1 MKSSSQKITLKK
13 QSENAMN
20 YIVQNI
26 KLSIEASKDEALAM
40 AKHRLL
46 KFFPKNLIGDLAIYK
61 TSIDARKKENILFV
75 YSVSAKIHGNPR
87 TNEAVL
93 LKEGIVPMQS
103 EDLSVELG
111 TEPMKDRPVVVG
123 FGPCGIFC
131 ALLLAKNGY
140 RPIVIERGASV
151 KQRTADV
158 EFFFKSGILNPE
170 SNIQFGAGGAGTFS
184 DGKLVTRIN
193 DPKCGYVLSEM
204 HRFGA
209 PDEILYKAKPHVGT
223 DYLKKVVENAE
234 KEIVRLGGEVLFHT
248 KLEDITI
255 SNGKI
260 ASIRTSRGEI
270 PCSVLV
276 LALGHSARDT
286 FSMLSSR
293 GVGMVPKSFSVGVR
307 VEHLQEDIDL
317 ALYGKFAGHPKLPKG
332 EYNLS
337 CHNGDRGVYT
347 FCMCPGGQVVAAA
360 SEEGGVVTNGM
371 SNFLRN
377 GRNAN
382 SAVAVSVNPSD
393 YGDRVDL
400 AIDFQRNLEAYAYR
414 AANNSYA
421 APCQTMGDF
430 LGKTKNSTPS
440 KILPTYR
447 DGNVTM
453 TDMEKVL
460 PSFVTESL
468 RFGFLNFDKKLKGF
482 AANEAIL
489 TGVETRTSSPI
500 RIPRDETYLSPGFAN
515 LYPCGE
521 GAGYAGG
528 ITSAAVDG
536 IKCALAIMKK
546 YHPF

>member
-1 MKSSSQKITLKK
+1 MT
-13 QSENAMN
+13 

-26 KLSIEASKDEALAM
+26 KLSIDTAKDEALAI

-46 KFFPKNLIGDLAIYK
+46 KFFPRNAIGELMIYK
-61 TSIDARKKENILFV
+61 TSVDARKKENISFV
-75 YSVSAKIHGNPR
+75 YSVSAKIHGNHR
-87 TNEAVL
+87 FNESAM
-93 LKEGIVPMQS
+93 LKDGIVPLQ
-103 EDLSVELG
+103 EDTISVEFG
-111 TEPMKDRPVVVG
+111 TESLKERPIVVG

-131 ALLLAKNGY
+131 ALLLAKHGY
-140 RPIVIERGASV
+140 RPIVIERGSSV

-158 EFFFKSGILNPE
+158 ESFFKFGILNPE

-193 DPKCGYVLSEM
+193 DPKCGYVLSEF

-209 PDEILYKAKPHVGT
+209 PEEVLYKAKPHVGT

-234 KEIVRLGGEVLFHT
+234 KEIIRLGGEVLFNT
-248 KLEDITI
+248 KLEDVVV
-255 SNGKI
+255 SNGRI
-260 ASIRTSRGEI
+260 ISIKTNKGDF
-270 PCSVLV
+270 PCSILV

-286 FSMLSSR
+286 FAMLSSHS
-293 GVGMVPKSFSVGVR
+293 VEMIPKSFSVGVR
-307 VEHLQEDIDL
+307 VEHLQKDIDV

-371 SNFLRN
+371 SYFLRD

-393 YGDRVDL
+393 YGNQVDL
-400 AIDFQRNLEAYAYR
+400 AIAFQRNLEISAYR
-414 AANNSYA
+414 AANHSYA

-430 LGKTKNSTPS
+430 LRKTKNSLPS

-453 TDMEKVL
+453 TDMDKVL

-468 RFGFLNFDKKLKGF
+468 RFGFMNFDRKLKGF
-482 AANEAIL
+482 ASDEAVL

-500 RIPRDETYLSPGFAN
+500 RIPRNEEYLATHFAN

-528 ITSAAVDG
+528 ITSAAIDG
-536 IKCALAIMKK
+536 IKCALSIMKK
-546 YHPF
+546 YKPF

>member
-1 MKSSSQKITLKK
+1 MT
-13 QSENAMN
+13 

-26 KLSIEASKDEALAM
+26 KLSIETSKDEALAM
-40 AKHRLL
+40 ARHRLL
-46 KFFPKNLIGDLAIYK
+46 KFFTPNSIKELRIYK
-61 TSIDARKKENILFV
+61 TSIDARKKDNILFV
-75 YSVSAKIHGNPR
+75 YSVAAEIHGCPR
-87 TNEAVL
+87 SNENVL
-93 LKEGIVPMQS
+93 LKDGIVCAQEEGI
-103 EDLSVELG
+103 SVSFG
-111 TEPMKDRPVVVG
+111 TEALKGRPVVVG

-131 ALLLAKNGY
+131 ALLLAKHGY

-158 EFFFKSGILNPE
+158 EAFFKSGILNPD

-209 PDEILYKAKPHVGT
+209 PEEVLYKAKPHVGT
-223 DYLKKVVENAE
+223 DYLKTVVENAE
-234 KEIVRLGGEVLFHT
+234 KEIVRLGGEVLFNT
-248 KLEDITI
+248 KLEDIV
-255 SNGKI
+255 SSGGNVV
-260 ASIRTSRGEI
+260 SIKTNRGEL
-270 PCSVLV
+270 PCALLV

-286 FSMLSSR
+286 FAMLSSHS
-293 GVGMVPKSFSVGVR
+293 VEMIPKSFSVGVR
-307 VEHLQEDIDL
+307 VEHLQNDIDV
-317 ALYGKFAGHPKLPKG
+317 ALYGKSAGHPKLPKG

-371 SNFLRN
+371 SNFLRD
-377 GRNAN
+377 GKNAN
-382 SAVAVSVNPSD
+382 SAVAVSVNPAD
-393 YGDRVDL
+393 YGNTVED
-400 AIDFQRNLEAYAYR
+400 AIAFQRNLEFSAYR
-414 AANNSYA
+414 AANHSYA

-430 LGKTKNSTPS
+430 LGRTKNTLPS
-440 KILPTYR
+440 KIMPTYR

-453 TDMEKVL
+453 TDMDKVL

-468 RFGFLNFDKKLKGF
+468 RFGFINFDRKLKGF
-482 AANEAIL
+482 AASEAIL

-500 RIPRDETYLSPGFAN
+500 RIPRNEEYLASRFDN

-546 YHPF
+546 YKPY

>member
-1 MKSSSQKITLKK
+1 
-13 QSENAMN
+13 
-20 YIVQNI
+20 
-26 KLSIEASKDEALAM
+26 M

-46 KFFPKNLIGDLAIYK
+46 KFFPQNSIRELKIYK
-61 TSIDARKKENILFV
+61 TSVDARKKDNIFFV
-75 YSVSAKIHGNPR
+75 YSVSATIQGKPR
-87 TNEAVL
+87 VAEAVL
-93 LKEGIVPMQS
+93 MKDGIVSMQEES
-103 EDLSVELG
+103 LSVEYGSQTL
-111 TEPMKDRPVVVG
+111 TERPVVVG

-140 RPIVIERGASV
+140 RPIVIERGAPV

-158 EFFFKSGILNPE
+158 EFFFQSGILNPE

-193 DPKCGYVLSEM
+193 DPKCAYVLSEM

-248 KLEDITI
+248 KLEDITA

-260 ASIRTSRGEI
+260 TSIKTSKGDL
-270 PCSVLV
+270 PCSVLI

-286 FSMLSSR
+286 FSMLMSR

-360 SEEGGVVTNGM
+360 SEMGGVVTNGM
-371 SNFLRN
+371 SNFLRD

-382 SAVAVSVNPSD
+382 SAVAVSVSPSD

-400 AIDFQRNLEAYAYR
+400 AINFQRNLEISAYQ
-414 AANNSYA
+414 AAGNSYA

-430 LGKTKNSTPS
+430 LGTTKNSLPS
-440 KILPTYR
+440 RITPTYR
-447 DGNVTM
+447 NGTVTM
-453 TDMEKVL
+453 TDMGKVL
-460 PSFVTESL
+460 PPFVAESL
-468 RFGFLNFDKKLKGF
+468 RFGFANFDKKLKGF
-482 AANEAIL
+482 AANDAVL

-500 RIPRDETYLSPGFAN
+500 RIPRNEGYLSPDFSN

-536 IKCALAIMKK
+536 IKCALAIIQK
-546 YHPF
+546 YKPFQ

>member
-1 MKSSSQKITLKK
+1 
-13 QSENAMN
+13 
-20 YIVQNI
+20 
-26 KLSIEASKDEALAM
+26 M

-46 KFFPKNLIGDLAIYK
+46 KFFAKNSIGELTIYK

-75 YSVSAKIHGNPR
+75 YSVSAKIHGNQKP
-87 TNEAVL
+87 NESAL
-93 LKEGIVPMQS
+93 AKEGIVFMQEDEMTVEFGSTPM
-103 EDLSVELG
+103 
-111 TEPMKDRPVVVG
+111 TDRPVIAG

-131 ALLLAKNGY
+131 ALLLAKYGY
-140 RPIVIERGASV
+140 RPIVIERGSSV

-158 EFFFKSGILNPE
+158 ESFFKTGILNPE

-193 DPKCGYVLSEM
+193 DPKCGFVLSEL

-209 PDEILYKAKPHVGT
+209 PEEILYKAKPHVGT

-234 KEIVRLGGEVLFHT
+234 KEIVRLGGEVLFNT
-248 KLEDITI
+248 KLEDVRIYD
-255 SNGKI
+255 GKVV
-260 ASIRTSRGEI
+260 AVKTNKGEL

-293 GVGMVPKSFSVGVR
+293 AIAMIPKSFSVGVR
-307 VEHLQEDIDL
+307 VEHLQEDIDV
-317 ALYGKFAGHPKLPKG
+317 ALYGKSAGHPNLPKG

-360 SEEGGVVTNGM
+360 SEIGGVVTNGM
-371 SNFLRN
+371 SNFLRD
-377 GRNAN
+377 GKNAN

-400 AIDFQRNLEAYAYR
+400 AIDFQRNLEISAYR
-414 AANNSYA
+414 AAKNSYA

-430 LGKTKNSTPS
+430 LGKTKNSMPS
-440 KILPTYR
+440 RIFPTYR

-453 TDMEKVL
+453 SDMDEVL
-460 PSFVTESL
+460 PAFVSESL
-468 RFGFLNFDKKLKGF
+468 RFGFMNFDKKLKGF
-482 AANEAIL
+482 AVNDAVL

-500 RIPRDETYLSPGFAN
+500 RIPRNEEYLAYGFSN

-536 IKCALAIMKK
+536 IKCALSIMKK
-546 YHPF
+546 YKAD

>member
-1 MKSSSQKITLKK
+1 MKI
-13 QSENAMN
+13 QSENAMT

-26 KLSIEASKDEALAM
+26 KLSIDTSKDEALAM

-46 KFFPKNLIGDLAIYK
+46 KFFSKNSIGELKIYK

-75 YSVSAKIHGNPR
+75 YSVSAEIHGTSR
-87 TNEAVL
+87 LNENAM
-93 LKEGIVPMQS
+93 LKDGIVPLQ
-103 EDLSVELG
+103 EDSISIEFG
-111 TEPMKDRPVVVG
+111 TEKLCERPVIVG
-123 FGPCGIFC
+123 FGPCGMFC
-131 ALLLAKNGY
+131 ALLLAKYGY
-140 RPIVIERGASV
+140 RPIVIERGSSV
-151 KQRTADV
+151 KQRTEDIEA
-158 EFFFKSGILNPE
+158 FFKSGILNPE

-193 DPKCGYVLSEM
+193 DPKCGYVLAEM

-209 PDEILYKAKPHVGT
+209 PEEVLYKAKPHVGT
-223 DYLKKVVENAE
+223 DYLKKVVENIE
-234 KEIVRLGGEVLFHT
+234 KEILHFGGEVLFNT
-248 KLEDITI
+248 KLE
-255 SNGKI
+255 
-260 ASIRTSRGEI
+260 EI
-270 PCSVLV
+270 VVENDRVVSVKTNKGDLPCSLLV
-276 LALGHSARDT
+276 LAVGHSARDT
-286 FSMLSSR
+286 FAMLSSHS
-293 GVGMVPKSFSVGVR
+293 VDMLAKSFSVGVR
-307 VEHLQEDIDL
+307 VEHLQKDIDV
-317 ALYGKFAGHPKLPKG
+317 ALYGNFAGHPKLPKG

-371 SNFLRN
+371 SNFLRD
-377 GRNAN
+377 GKNAN

-393 YGDRVDL
+393 YGNRVDL
-400 AIDFQRNLEAYAYR
+400 AIDFQRNLEKSAYR
-414 AANNSYA
+414 AAHNSYA

-430 LGKTKNSTPS
+430 LGKTKNSMPS
-440 KILPTYR
+440 KIIPTYR

-453 TDMEKVL
+453 TEMDKIL
-460 PSFVTESL
+460 PPFVKESL
-468 RFGFLNFDKKLKGF
+468 RFGFLNFDRKLKGF

-500 RIPRDETYLSPGFAN
+500 RIPRNEEYLALHFLN

-528 ITSAAVDG
+528 ITSAAIDG

-546 YHPF
+546 YRPD

>member
-1 MKSSSQKITLKK
+1 MT
-13 QSENAMN
+13 

-26 KLSIEASKDEALAM
+26 KLSFETSKDEALAI

-46 KFFPKNLIGDLAIYK
+46 KFFPKNSIVKLRIYK

-75 YSVSAKIHGNPR
+75 YSVAAEIQGNHHS
-87 TNEAVL
+87 NENAML
-93 LKEGIVPMQS
+93 RDGIVSMQ
-103 EDLSVELG
+103 EDEISVEFG
-111 TEPMKDRPVVVG
+111 SEPLQGRPIVVG

-131 ALLLAKNGY
+131 ALLLAKHGY
-140 RPIVIERGASV
+140 RPIVIERGSSV

-158 EFFFKSGILNPE
+158 EAFFKTGILNPE

-204 HRFGA
+204 RRFGA
-209 PDEILYKAKPHVGT
+209 PEEILYKAKPHVGT

-234 KEIVRLGGEVLFHT
+234 KEIIRLGGEVLFNT
-248 KLEDITI
+248 KLEDIVV
-255 SNGKI
+255 SGKKVS
-260 ASIRTSRGEI
+260 SIKTNKGEI
-270 PCSVLV
+270 PCALLV

-286 FSMLSSR
+286 FAMLSSHEIE
-293 GVGMVPKSFSVGVR
+293 MIPKSFSVGVR
-307 VEHLQEDIDL
+307 VEHLQEEIDI
-317 ALYGKFAGHPKLPKG
+317 ALYGKSAGHPKLPKG

-371 SNFLRN
+371 SNFLRDEK
-377 GRNAN
+377 NAN

-393 YGDRVDL
+393 YGTRVDL
-400 AIDFQRNLEAYAYR
+400 AIDFQRNLEISAYR

-430 LGKTKNSTPS
+430 LGKTKNTSPS
-440 KILPTYR
+440 KVLPTYR
-447 DGNVTM
+447 NGNVTM
-453 TDMEKVL
+453 TDMDKVL
-460 PSFVTESL
+460 PSFVAESL
-468 RFGFLNFDKKLKGF
+468 RYGFVNFDKKIKGF
-482 AANEAIL
+482 AANDAVL

-500 RIPRDETYLSPGFAN
+500 RMPRSEDFLAPQFLN

-546 YHPF
+546 YRPY

>member
-1 MKSSSQKITLKK
+1 MT
-13 QSENAMN
+13 

-46 KFFPKNLIGDLAIYK
+46 KFFPKNSVEELMIYK
-61 TSIDARKKENILFV
+61 TSIDARKKENIMFV
-75 YSVSAKIHGNPR
+75 YSVAAKINGKSR
-87 TNEAVL
+87 SGEEAL
-93 LKEGIVPMQS
+93 QKEGIVAMQ
-103 EDLSVELG
+103 EDVLSIEFGSGKMV
-111 TEPMKDRPVVVG
+111 DRPIIVG
-123 FGPCGIFC
+123 FGPCGMFC
-131 ALLLAKNGY
+131 ALLLAKHGY
-140 RPIVIERGASV
+140 RPIVIERGSSV
-151 KQRTADV
+151 AQRTEDV
-158 EFFFKSGILNPE
+158 ESFFKTGILNPE

-234 KEIVRLGGEVLFHT
+234 KEILRLGGEIFFNT
-248 KLEDITI
+248 KLEDI
-255 SNGKI
+255 SVSQGSVV
-260 ASIRTSRGEI
+260 SIKTNKGDL
-270 PCSVLV
+270 PCGPLV

-293 GVGMVPKSFSVGVR
+293 SVDMIPKSFSVGVR
-307 VEHLQEDIDL
+307 VEHLQEDIDR

-371 SNFLRN
+371 SNFLRD

-393 YGDRVDL
+393 YGERVDL
-400 AIDFQRNLEAYAYR
+400 AIAFQRNLEASAYR

-430 LGKTKNSTPS
+430 LGKTKSTSPT
-440 KILPTYR
+440 KVTPTYR

-453 TDMEKVL
+453 TDMDRVL
-460 PSFVTESL
+460 PTFVTESL
-468 RFGFLNFDKKLKGF
+468 RFGFMNFDKKLKGF

-500 RIPRDETYLSPGFAN
+500 RIPRNDDYLAFDFTN

-546 YHPF
+546 YRPD

>member
-1 MKSSSQKITLKK
+1 
-13 QSENAMN
+13 MN

-46 KFFPKNLIGDLAIYK
+46 KFFPKNSIGEMSIYK

-75 YSVSAKIHGNPR
+75 YSVAAKIHGNPR
-87 TNEAVL
+87 ANEAVL
-93 LKEGIVPMQS
+93 LKEGIAPMQS
-103 EDLSVELG
+103 EDLTVEFG

-234 KEIVRLGGEVLFHT
+234 REIVRMGGEVLFHT
-248 KLEDITI
+248 KLEDITV
-255 SNGKI
+255 SDGKI

-307 VEHLQEDIDL
+307 VEHLQEDIDV

-382 SAVAVSVNPSD
+382 SAVAVSVNPAD
-393 YGDRVDL
+393 YGNRVDL
-400 AIDFQRNLEAYAYR
+400 AIDFQRNLEASAYR

-430 LGKTKNSTPS
+430 LGKTKNTTPS

-500 RIPRDETYLSPGFAN
+500 RIPRDDSYLSPGFTN

-536 IKCALAIMKK
+536 IKCALAIMKQ

>member
-1 MKSSSQKITLKK
+1 MT
-13 QSENAMN
+13 

-26 KLSIEASKDEALAM
+26 KLSIETAKDEALAI

-46 KFFPKNLIGDLAIYK
+46 KFFPRNAIGEMMIYK
-61 TSIDARKKENILFV
+61 TSIDARKKENISFV
-75 YSVSAKIHGNPR
+75 YSVSAKIQGISR
-87 TNEAVL
+87 FNENAM
-93 LKEGIVPMQS
+93 LKDGIVPMQ
-103 EDLSVELG
+103 EDMISVEFGSEKLS
-111 TEPMKDRPVVVG
+111 ERPVIVG

-131 ALLLAKNGY
+131 ALLLAKHGY
-140 RPIVIERGASV
+140 RPIVIERGSSV
-151 KQRTADV
+151 KQRTADI
-158 EFFFKSGILNPE
+158 ESFFKSGILNPE

-193 DPKCGYVLSEM
+193 DPKCGYVLSEF

-209 PDEILYKAKPHVGT
+209 PEEVLYKAKPHVGT

-234 KEIVRLGGEVLFHT
+234 KEIIQLGGEVFFNT
-248 KLEDITI
+248 KLEDIVV

-260 ASIRTSRGEI
+260 NSIKTTKGDF
-270 PCSVLV
+270 PCSLLV

-286 FSMLSSR
+286 FAMLSSHS
-293 GVGMVPKSFSVGVR
+293 VEMIPKSFSVGVR
-307 VEHLQEDIDL
+307 VEHLQEDIDV

-360 SEEGGVVTNGM
+360 SENGGVVTNGM
-371 SNFLRN
+371 SYFLRD
-377 GRNAN
+377 GKNAN

-400 AIDFQRNLEAYAYR
+400 AIDFQRNLEISAYR

-430 LGKTKNSTPS
+430 LGKTKNSIPS
-440 KILPTYR
+440 KVLPTYR

-453 TDMEKVL
+453 TNMDNVL

-468 RFGFLNFDKKLKGF
+468 RFGFMNFDRKLKGF
-482 AANEAIL
+482 ASNEAVL

-500 RIPRDETYLSPGFAN
+500 RIPRNEEYLATHFKN

-528 ITSAAVDG
+528 ITSAAIDG

-546 YHPF
+546 YKPF

>member
-1 MKSSSQKITLKK
+1 
-13 QSENAMN
+13 
-20 YIVQNI
+20 
-26 KLSIEASKDEALAM
+26 M

-46 KFFPKNLIGDLAIYK
+46 KFFPPNSIAETSIYK
-61 TSIDARKKENILFV
+61 TSVDARKKDNILFV
-75 YSVSAKIHGNPR
+75 YSVSAKIHGKAR
-87 TNEAVL
+87 VSEVVL
-93 LKEGIVPMQS
+93 QKEGIVPMQS
-103 EDLSVELG
+103 EEISVEFG
-111 TEPMKDRPVVVG
+111 SDVMHTRPVIVG

-140 RPIVIERGASV
+140 RPIVIERGAPV

-193 DPKCGYVLSEM
+193 DPKCSYVLSEM

-248 KLEDITI
+248 KLEDIRI
-255 SNGKI
+255 SNGKVV
-260 ASIRTSRGEI
+260 SVKTNKGDL

-286 FSMLSSR
+286 FSMLSSH

-307 VEHLQEDIDL
+307 VEHLQEDIDR

-360 SEEGGVVTNGM
+360 SETGGVVTNGM
-371 SNFLRN
+371 SNFLRD
-377 GRNAN
+377 GKNAN

-400 AIDFQRNLEAYAYR
+400 AIDFQRNLERSAYL
-414 AANNSYA
+414 AAGKSYA

-430 LGKTKNSTPS
+430 LGKTRNTAPS
-440 KILPTYR
+440 KVLPTYS

-453 TDMEKVL
+453 TDMNKVL
-460 PSFVTESL
+460 PPFVAESL
-468 RFGFLNFDKKLKGF
+468 RFGFANFDRKLKGF
-482 AANEAIL
+482 AANEAVL

-500 RIPRDETYLSPGFAN
+500 RMPRNENYLSPDFDN

-546 YHPF
+546 YRPL